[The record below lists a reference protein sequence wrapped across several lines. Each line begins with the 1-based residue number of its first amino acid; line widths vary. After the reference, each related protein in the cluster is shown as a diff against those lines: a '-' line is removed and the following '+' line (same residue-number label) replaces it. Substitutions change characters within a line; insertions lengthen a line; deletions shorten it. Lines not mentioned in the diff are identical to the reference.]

1 MSGQDTNALVKILS
15 TASKI
20 TWFNKNCHYG
30 YHRIHSNFLFNAVY
44 TVYTLTFLFN
54 AVMQFSRLA
63 IKIDAKLSSSVRN
76 IICED
81 YLSQSNE

>member
-1 MSGQDTNALVKILS
+1 
-15 TASKI
+15 
-20 TWFNKNCHYG
+20 
-30 YHRIHSNFLFNAVY
+30 
-44 TVYTLTFLFN
+44 
-54 AVMQFSRLA
+54 MQFSWLA